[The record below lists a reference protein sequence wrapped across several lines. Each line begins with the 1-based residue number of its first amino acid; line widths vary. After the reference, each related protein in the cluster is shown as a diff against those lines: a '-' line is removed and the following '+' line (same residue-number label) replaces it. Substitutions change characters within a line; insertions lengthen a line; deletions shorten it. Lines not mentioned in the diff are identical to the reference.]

1 MSSFTTS
8 TVYTCSTHSLALS
21 FPGSPRTLFL
31 LFLFT
36 LFLSPVSLLLIPPS
50 SSPSPLRIFFFPPS
64 SSLFLPPPLISS
76 CTQTIFLIPDLTTLL
91 PLLPSFSLNHTE
103 LRLQL
108 PPIHSCSSSSILII
122 PNHLPSSSFL
132 LISHHHPYSSYST
145 PHRPSSSYLFT
156 LPHPSSSCLLTS
168 LLIIPT
174 HRPYYAK
181 SSLFLLIFPAHHSS
195 S

>member
-1 MSSFTTS
+1 MILLRMNAIRCLEEG
-8 TVYTCSTHSLALS
+8 VPRYYTYKNLNYVFIHHLYSLHLLHP
-21 FPGSPRTLFL
+21 FPSTLFL

-91 PLLPSFSLNHTE
+91 PSFSLNHTE

-132 LISHHHPYSSYST
+132 LISHHHPYSSYSSST
-145 PHRPSSSYLFT
+145 ILILPS
-156 LPHPSSSCLLTS
+156 HPSSS
-168 LLIIPT
+168 LLILPPQ
-174 HRPYYAK
+174 HP
-181 SSLFLLIFPAHHSS
+181 SL
-195 S
+195 